1 MVNGSYTKR
10 KNNQKSNKI
19 IINKIQPSALTDDQD
34 AAPLLA
40 HPMTQPHSEWMIH
53 GLWATPH
60 YCRPWRPVAG
70 ARMALVMGYDSVTG
84 RTVRL
89 VLCYYYGGPSSF
101 RPVSLH
107 LPLFPSSSSFLPFTS
122 SSYSPLFL
130 LLFLSF
136 FVFFIPSRLVHLV
149 AVRSL
154 ILPKIKKKIRR
165 NAISW
170 SEKKYHQFLSAGPNT
185 L

>member
-1 MVNGSYTKR
+1 
-10 KNNQKSNKI
+10 
-19 IINKIQPSALTDDQD
+19 
-34 AAPLLA
+34 
-40 HPMTQPHSEWMIH
+40 
-53 GLWATPH
+53 
-60 YCRPWRPVAG
+60 
-70 ARMALVMGYDSVTG
+70 MALVMGYDSVTG

-136 FVFFIPSRLVHLV
+136 FVFFIPSRLAHLV

-154 ILPKIKKKIRR
+154 ILPKIKK
-165 NAISW
+165 NS
-170 SEKKYHQFLSAGPNT
+170 KKRDL
-185 L
+185 LI

>member
-1 MVNGSYTKR
+1 
-10 KNNQKSNKI
+10 
-19 IINKIQPSALTDDQD
+19 
-34 AAPLLA
+34 
-40 HPMTQPHSEWMIH
+40 
-53 GLWATPH
+53 
-60 YCRPWRPVAG
+60 
-70 ARMALVMGYDSVTG
+70 MALVMGYDSVTG
-84 RTVRL
+84 LTVRL

-107 LPLFPSSSSFLPFTS
+107 LSLFPSSSSFLPFTSS

-154 ILPKIKKKIRR
+154 ILPKIKKKK
-165 NAISW
+165 NS
-170 SEKKYHQFLSAGPNT
+170 KKRDL
-185 L
+185 LI